1 MGFPHRIWVAG
12 EVSAV
17 RHGADGGLYFDLR
30 ATGEGSGGL
39 RLPAVVTGE
48 VLPEVGAV
56 LDRMHDADVA
66 DLVCEGRL
74 LRAGGL
80 LRYHFAEHRLDFV
93 VTALDPT
100 TTSAGLAADQEAVR
114 HRVAAERL
122 AERQRVLSP
131 GAAPVRVAVVGR
143 PGSPAVRRV
152 MERLSGSGYAVR
164 ARVVPVAAAG
174 GAAAEH
180 LAAAISAAAADADL
194 VLLVREEGRRLGL
207 APFDSYPLAR
217 AIAATTVPVVTGI
230 GGAEDHTVADEVAF
244 EAAPTALAAADA
256 VLARISA
263 AEQRLRV
270 ARDDVRAQGVQALD
284 RAGDQLAHA
293 RDEVEHT
300 GREAERRA
308 AGAANRRYR
317 WVLAGAGVLAL
328 ALVAVAVLAHS
339 GWWLLG
345 LVALVALV
353 AGFHWQRTSYL
364 RKGSRAMVAEVSF
377 TEVLERLRRIRDELA
392 LTSSPEKVY
401 RFSDEARQLV
411 ERGESVLGRPLDAVA
426 EPLSPPSPPKVTA
439 ATADTV
445 SIPSVPSAAS
455 STAAVAGTEPPAT
468 TGATAEPATAPPR

>member
-12 EVSAV
+12 EVSEV

-180 LAAAISAAAADADL
+180 QI
-194 VLLVREEGRRLGL
+194 
-207 APFDSYPLAR
+207 
-217 AIAATTVPVVTGI
+217 
-230 GGAEDHTVADEVAF
+230 
-244 EAAPTALAAADA
+244 
-256 VLARISA
+256 
-263 AEQRLRV
+263 
-270 ARDDVRAQGVQALD
+270 
-284 RAGDQLAHA
+284 
-293 RDEVEHT
+293 
-300 GREAERRA
+300 
-308 AGAANRRYR
+308 
-317 WVLAGAGVLAL
+317 
-328 ALVAVAVLAHS
+328 
-339 GWWLLG
+339 
-345 LVALVALV
+345 
-353 AGFHWQRTSYL
+353 
-364 RKGSRAMVAEVSF
+364 
-377 TEVLERLRRIRDELA
+377 
-392 LTSSPEKVY
+392 
-401 RFSDEARQLV
+401 
-411 ERGESVLGRPLDAVA
+411 
-426 EPLSPPSPPKVTA
+426 
-439 ATADTV
+439 
-445 SIPSVPSAAS
+445 
-455 STAAVAGTEPPAT
+455 
-468 TGATAEPATAPPR
+468 